1 MSEQH
6 PWCLLPPQH
15 ILWPRQTRYTS
26 PTLSSSSSRSPRLT
40 AGVRKELE
48 ATRDRKLGAY
58 SIHVHRLHRPPDLQ
72 LYSVDIIN
80 RCSNLQSRNY
90 LSC

>member
-15 ILWPRQTRYTS
+15 IRWPRQTRYTS

-58 SIHVHRLHRPPDLQ
+58 SIHRLHRPPDLQ